1 MTLVQS
7 TEEINVRYSG
17 LADQPCC
24 LSCGSAVGHADA
36 VSGEVCVDLGSG
48 RGQDV
53 IRLSEAVGDSGFV
66 YGIDVAEG
74 MIQRARRDAAKLGLT
89 NVEFHRAELE
99 SLPLETESVDLVV
112 SNCTINHARDKL
124 RVWREVYR
132 VLKPGGRFVV
142 SDIYATAPVP
152 GEYRSDPVAISE
164 CWAGADT
171 RGAYFATLGRAGFEG
186 VTVLDESA
194 PYPKGKIECA
204 SFTLLGR
211 KRVRRCCCGR

>member
-7 TEEINVRYSG
+7 IDPINVRYSG
-17 LADQPCC
+17 LAEQPCC
-24 LSCGSAVGHADA
+24 LSCGSAVVHADA
-36 VSGEVCVDLGSG
+36 VRGEVCVDLGSG

-53 IRLSEAVGDSGFV
+53 IRLAEAVGEPGFV

-74 MIQRARRDAAKLGLT
+74 MLRRARKDAAKLGLT

-99 SLPLETESVDLVV
+99 ALPLATESVDLVV
-112 SNCTINHARDKL
+112 SNCAINHARDKL
-124 RVWREVYR
+124 RVWREVHR

-152 GEYRSDPVAISE
+152 SEYRSDPAAIAE

-171 RGAYFATLGRAGFEG
+171 RGTYFATLGRAGFEG
-186 VTVLDESA
+186 VTVLEESV
-194 PYPKGKIECA
+194 PYPKREIECV

-211 KRVRRCCCGR
+211 KRSRRCCCGR